1 MRVTVKLYATLG
13 AWLPPGAV
21 RNVAPFELPDG
32 SSVAEAIE
40 RLGVPPGQ
48 VHLVL
53 VNGQF
58 VAPEARAGRRLAADD
73 ALALWPPV
81 AGG

>member
-21 RNVAPFELPDG
+21 RNVAAFELPDG

-40 RLGVPPGQ
+40 RLGVPREQ

-58 VAPEARAGRRLAADD
+58 VAPEERAGRRLAADD